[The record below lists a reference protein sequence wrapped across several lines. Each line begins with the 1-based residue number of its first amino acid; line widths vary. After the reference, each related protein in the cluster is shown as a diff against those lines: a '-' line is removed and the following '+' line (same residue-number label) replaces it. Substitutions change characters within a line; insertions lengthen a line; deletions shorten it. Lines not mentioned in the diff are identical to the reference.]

1 MESSLENNLGDPK
14 SKPIVI
20 DTNGLL
26 MPFQFRLN
34 LDLELDRLFGFWDIL
49 VPECVIAEL
58 NAISRTDRIANAALR
73 LAERWKRIETELSGD
88 DGVLEALEKA
98 DGILLTNDRELR
110 KRAIKR
116 GFRVVYLR
124 SRKYLKITGE

>member
-1 MESSLENNLGDPK
+1 MESSLENGLGEPGSK
-14 SKPIVI
+14 SIVI

-34 LDLELDRLFGFWDIL
+34 LDLELDRLFGFWQIL
-49 VPECVIAEL
+49 VPQCVIAEL
-58 NAISRTDRIANAALR
+58 NSFSKTDRHARGALK
-73 LAERWKRIETELSGD
+73 LAERYDTLKTELSGD

-98 DGILLTNDRELR
+98 DGILLTNDKELK
-110 KRAIKR
+110 KRAMER

-124 SRKYLKITGE
+124 SRKYLRITGE